1 MNFSDIDRLLGSNK
15 VSLAICMPEE
25 VDSIMAAYEATE
37 LGFVKC
43 IFVGNAAVMKDMIA
57 KHAPGFEPEMI
68 NAETPEEA
76 AFKTVELVRLGK
88 AAALMK
94 GNVSTPVF
102 MKAILNDETGIKDSS
117 VLSHILGF
125 DYKGQMRFL
134 TDSGMVP
141 VPTLEQKIE
150 IIKSAAKIAWK
161 FGYKPVKVGAYS
173 AVEMI
178 NPKMK
183 SSTDAA
189 ILAKMSEKG
198 QFGDDIIVDGPL
210 GLDNIISEEAAQV
223 KKIKK
228 NFEGNADI
236 LLCPDVDSGNIL
248 GKSILYYGNTR
259 AGGIIVGAKCPV
271 ILLSRADTKEVRIDS
286 IKLALAAS
294 L

>member
-1 MNFSDIDRLLGSNK
+1 MNFSDIDRLLGDNK

-25 VDSIMAAYEATE
+25 VDSIMAAYEATK
-37 LGFVKC
+37 LGFVNC
-43 IFVGNAAVMKDMIA
+43 IFVGNVTVMKELIA
-57 KHAPGFEPEMI
+57 KLAPDFEPEMVD
-68 NAETPEEA
+68 AETPEDA

-88 AAALMK
+88 ASAIMK

-102 MKAILNDETGIKDSS
+102 MKAILNDDTGIKDSN

-125 DYKGQMRFL
+125 DYKGKIRFL

-161 FGYKPVKVGAYS
+161 FGYKPVKVGCYT

-189 ILAKMSEKG
+189 VLAKMSDKG
-198 QFGDDIIVDGPL
+198 QFGDDIIVDGPF
-210 GLDNIISEEAAQV
+210 GLDNIISEEAAKI

-228 NFEGNADI
+228 SFEGNADI

-286 IKLALAAS
+286 IKLALAAA